1 MRWEKKRKKH
11 NSLTHSH
18 GARDSKYRRI
28 LTKNYWL
35 SWNEKTRQRKAS
47 AHTHHCLRIVAAKRK
62 CDEENERKKIRLGK
76 NRMYLLLLLLVVFF
90 PLSSSIRVFSAFSLS
105 LALSISVDVS
115 FAPLGSLRAHSF
127 FHISFVRCLL
137 SLLCSAPSLTPS
149 LIPPIGESFFF
160 SVCSV
165 YPHPTFECKMH
176 TLHVCIRKKKSSSSI
191 SSSGHTHTKHTY
203 GGSIPNT
210 KRNTQPNSYIKPT
223 CSYSRTAY
231 ILHTHTRRS
240 LTHSRL
246 SQRNRNK
253 TWRRE
258 KNIQRRRNMNT
269 QWEWRRKTSR
279 SSLNGD
285 DGGGGGGNGG
295 SNSSSS

>member
-1 MRWEKKRKKH
+1 MRKRGKEKRARTHIIACELLLRKENAMKK
-11 NSLTHSH
+11 T
-18 GARDSKYRRI
+18 RERKYGWAKTVCI
-28 LTKNYWL
+28 YYYYYWL
-35 SWNEKTRQRKAS
+35 F
-47 AHTHHCLRIVAAKRK
+47 
-62 CDEENERKKIRLGK
+62 
-76 NRMYLLLLLLVVFF
+76 FF

-127 FHISFVRCLL
+127 FHFSFVRCLL

-253 TWRRE
+253 T
-258 KNIQRRRNMNT
+258 
-269 QWEWRRKTSR
+269 
-279 SSLNGD
+279 
-285 DGGGGGGNGG
+285 
-295 SNSSSS
+295 